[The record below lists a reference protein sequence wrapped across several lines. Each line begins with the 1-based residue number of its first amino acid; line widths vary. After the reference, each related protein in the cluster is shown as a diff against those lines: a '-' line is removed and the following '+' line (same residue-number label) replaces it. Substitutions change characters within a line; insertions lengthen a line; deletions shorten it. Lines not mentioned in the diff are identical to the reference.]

1 MEDLSGI
8 TVVAIEQALA
18 APYTSGR
25 LAEAGARVIKI
36 ERDEGDF
43 ARNYDSFV
51 HGESAYFVW
60 ANAGKESVTLNL
72 KDKDDARLLRNMLQQ
87 ADVFIQNLA
96 PGAISRLGFDP
107 ETLRQEFPSLIIC
120 SVSGYGE
127 AGPYREQKAY
137 DLLIQAESGLCS
149 ITGTGD
155 QLTRVGVS
163 VSDISAGM
171 TAYQEILT
179 ALFARQRD
187 PDGQGR
193 IINVSLFQSTVDWM
207 NVPWMQ
213 HHYGGF
219 TPGNHGLKHPSI
231 APYGAFTCKDGR
243 QLLISIQNEREWKR
257 LCELA
262 LGEAGMA
269 SDPRFA
275 SNPDRVENRKV
286 LEDLINEKFGQFTR
300 EEAIEKL
307 SAADIAYGRLSNLDD
322 LTSSPQVRY
331 REVQTADATVKIFD
345 RGAEVAGKVNRSL
358 SLPSLGQDNEK
369 IREEFNK

>member
-25 LAEAGARVIKI
+25 MAEAGARVIKV
-36 ERDEGDF
+36 EREEGDF
-43 ARNYDSFV
+43 ARRYDGFV

-60 ANAGKESVTLNL
+60 ANAGKESITLNL
-72 KDKDDARLLRNMLQQ
+72 KQEDDAGLLRNILAE

-96 PGAISRLGFDP
+96 PGAMSRLGFDP
-107 ETLRQEFPSLIIC
+107 ADLHEEMPSLIIC

-127 AGPYREQKAY
+127 DGPYREQKAY

-149 ITGTGD
+149 ITGTDD

-171 TAYQEILT
+171 NAYQEILK
-179 ALFARQRD
+179 ALFTRERD
-187 PDGQGR
+187 PERRGR
-193 IINVSLFQSTVDWM
+193 IINISLFQSTVDWM

-231 APYGAFTCKDGR
+231 APYGAFTCGDGK
-243 QLLISIQNEREWKR
+243 QLLISIQNEREWVR
-257 LCELA
+257 LCEIA
-262 LGEAGMA
+262 LDRPDMA

-275 SNPDRVENRKV
+275 DNPGRVENRP
-286 LEDLINEKFGQFTR
+286 LLDGQINDIFGR
-300 EEAIEKL
+300 EPREAVIEKL
-307 SAADIAYGRLSNLDD
+307 QRADIAYGRLSSLDD
-322 LTSSPQVRY
+322 LTEHPQVRY
-331 REVQTADATVKIFD
+331 REVETPGATVRIFD
-345 RGAEVAGKVNRSL
+345 RGAEVAGNVNRSL
-358 SLPSLGQDNEK
+358 KLPGIGQDNER